1 MVVNPHFV
9 GLHLPDASLVWHVRQ
24 DQE

>member
-9 GLHLPDASLVWHVRQ
+9 GLHLPGASLVWHVRQ

>member
-1 MVVNPHFV
+1 MVVNPRFV